1 MARRSKWVVNC
12 WLAAGL
18 LLTALALYWLAT
30 GLLPAGN
37 SRKSHLGRAYDR
49 IDSGMTLAQ
58 VESIVGRRPDMP
70 PDDSEVP
77 DGVTSVLD
85 QEAIFVPTPW
95 KEEAAIASWR
105 DNDKRLEVYDGG
117 GRAGLLAKRFYC
129 SPPGFSDDNF
139 WQRVV
144 DRPRGLLK

>member
-1 MARRSKWVVNC
+1 MAGRSKWVVNC
-12 WLAAGL
+12 WLAAAL
-18 LLTALALYWLAT
+18 LLSGLALYWLAVW
-30 GLLPAGN
+30 LLPPANPRN
-37 SRKSHLGRAYDR
+37 SPLGRAYGA

-58 VESIVGRRPDMP
+58 VQSIVGRRPDNP
-70 PDDSEVP
+70 PNDSEVS
-77 DGVTSVLD
+77 DGMTSVLD

-129 SPPGFSDDNF
+129 SPPGFSDDNV

-144 DRPRGLLK
+144 DRLRRLLK